1 MLTYIALLTFT
12 DKGAEQLKQ
21 TTVRAEAFQKV
32 AEKAGIKILQTYWL
46 NGPFDGIHI
55 FEVEREDQATAHSL
69 NLMQFGNVRTQ
80 TFRAYDKSEIEP
92 ILARMADPADLLE

>member
-21 TTVRAEAFQKV
+21 TTVRAEAFQKI
-32 AEKAGIKILQTYWL
+32 AEKSGIKILHTYWL

-55 FEVEREDQATAHSL
+55 FEVKSEDDAMLHSL
-69 NLMQFGNVRTQ
+69 NLTQFGNVRTQ
-80 TFRAYDKSEIEP
+80 TFRACTRAEIEP
-92 ILARMADPADLLE
+92 ILERLAAPTDLL